1 METHLPREIREGLAE
16 ARRTAQMQASR
27 LRLQVGT
34 ASFPILRAWEGGFAI
49 DAGRTPP
56 RRGRVV
62 LYDGARLM
70 SHCLIIASEEEG
82 GEIRFEYKRMTEAAE
97 RQPLDFYQ
105 ESPTPIALPKPGDA
119 H

>member
-1 METHLPREIREGLAE
+1 METYLPREIQDGLAT
-16 ARRTAQMQASR
+16 ARRTAEKQASR

-56 RRGRVV
+56 RRGRVG

-70 SHCLIIASEEEG
+70 SHCLIIASEVEG
-82 GEIRFEYKRMTEAAE
+82 GEIRFEYKSMTEVAE
-97 RQPLDFYQ
+97 RQPLDFYE
-105 ESPTPIALPKPGDA
+105 ESPIPIALPKPGDA

>member
-1 METHLPREIREGLAE
+1 METYLPQEIQDGLAA
-16 ARRTAQMQASR
+16 ARRRAQAPASR

-49 DAGRTPP
+49 CAGRTPP

-62 LYDGARLM
+62 LYDGARLV
-70 SHCLIIASEEEG
+70 SHCLIIASEEER
-82 GEIRFEYKRMTEAAE
+82 GEIRFEYKRMTDVPD
-97 RQPLDFYQ
+97 RQPLDFH
-105 ESPTPIALPKPGDA
+105 EEAPAPIALPAPDGA